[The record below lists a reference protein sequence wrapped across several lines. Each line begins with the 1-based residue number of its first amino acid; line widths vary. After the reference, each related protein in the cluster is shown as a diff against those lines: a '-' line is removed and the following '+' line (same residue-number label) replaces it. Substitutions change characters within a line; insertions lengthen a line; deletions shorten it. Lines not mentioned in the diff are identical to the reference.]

1 MQGLSEPCSFGY
13 MAIDAE
19 PDQSRAP
26 ASTVFRTAKA
36 PMMYRMVIGFLSRVG
51 VRGQGANPAP
61 SVRVLRLRLL
71 LREVLAGGFGGGIGH
86 DPGRVLRLG
95 RARELLAQVRAEHL
109 GVDADLLG
117 EDLGRERCRHGTYLL
132 EASASLI
139 DAIVL
144 SYMRRCLIARG
155 RDQHLQTP
163 YIYGV
168 RMLTLCKQGSA
179 SYGGTPPTAPPKD
192 RLTLGVRCA
201 RAKRAER
208 EIFCHLEAAYSA

>member
-1 MQGLSEPCSFGY
+1 
-13 MAIDAE
+13 
-19 PDQSRAP
+19 
-26 ASTVFRTAKA
+26 
-36 PMMYRMVIGFLSRVG
+36 
-51 VRGQGANPAP
+51 
-61 SVRVLRLRLL
+61 
-71 LREVLAGGFGGGIGH
+71 
-86 DPGRVLRLG
+86 
-95 RARELLAQVRAEHL
+95 
-109 GVDADLLG
+109 
-117 EDLGRERCRHGTYLL
+117 
-132 EASASLI
+132 LI